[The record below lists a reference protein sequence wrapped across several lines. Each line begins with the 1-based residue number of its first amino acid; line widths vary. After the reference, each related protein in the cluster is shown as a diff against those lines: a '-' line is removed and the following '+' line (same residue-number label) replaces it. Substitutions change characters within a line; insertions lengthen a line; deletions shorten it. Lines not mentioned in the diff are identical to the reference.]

1 MIPKSIKIYLNIKNK
16 NKNDIRVKKK
26 KNAIG
31 DYLFFIF
38 SRETIKANLNHY
50 SPLERKLNG
59 N

>member
-1 MIPKSIKIYLNIKNK
+1 MIPKSKKIYLNIKNK

-26 KNAIG
+26 NAIG

-38 SRETIKANLNHY
+38 LREAIKANLNHY

>member
-1 MIPKSIKIYLNIKNK
+1 MIPKSIKIYLNI
-16 NKNDIRVKKK
+16 KKK

-38 SRETIKANLNHY
+38 LRETIKANLNHY
-50 SPLERKLNG
+50 SPLEMKLNG